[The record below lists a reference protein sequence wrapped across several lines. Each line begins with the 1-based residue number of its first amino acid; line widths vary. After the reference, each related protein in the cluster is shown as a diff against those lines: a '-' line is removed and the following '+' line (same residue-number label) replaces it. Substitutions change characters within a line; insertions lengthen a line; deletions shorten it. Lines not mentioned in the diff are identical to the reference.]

1 MEHEGE
7 RAVRH
12 RIKST
17 DIPMRLGE
25 RKRKANGE
33 AGGDGSLLLTG
44 SAWSSLLGES
54 LQDFDGVAVEDPDY
68 FAMILRDSGG
78 WGGCQESEEHDKGP
92 RSHHQSQPHEGLNR
106 PSQQRARPF
115 SQPHTPP

>member
-17 DIPMRLGE
+17 DIPMRSGE

-68 FAMILRDSGG
+68 FAMG
-78 WGGCQESEEHDKGP
+78 
-92 RSHHQSQPHEGLNR
+92 
-106 PSQQRARPF
+106 
-115 SQPHTPP
+115 